1 MADTDQS
8 LETVASHVT
17 AQGQDHVTVPIPNR
31 SHIQDLIPNPEIIK
45 EKPVSQF

>member
-1 MADTDQS
+1 MADTDLS

-31 SHIQDLIPNPEIIK
+31 SLIQDLIPNTGIIK
-45 EKPVSQF
+45 EKPFSWL